1 MRTLVSS
8 VALAAALVL
17 PAAACTAAGGG
28 SAPAS
33 AQAAL
38 SDAEIATIQQLCQT
52 VSLQYALYL
61 DAKDWEHLPSVFA
74 EDGVW
79 EVLCNKMEGRAAIR
93 DYWKRRTADWTPT
106 HGRLHQISNQVID
119 VIDRDHARGTSKV
132 VIYFFDT
139 SPDAKQKL
147 VPTLIAQNHDEFIRT
162 AEGWK
167 LQHRSVERIANGIAG

>member
-1 MRTLVSS
+1 MRFVFSTA
-8 VALAAALVL
+8 ALAMAMAVPIAAC
-17 PAAACTAAGGG
+17 AAAQPRPAH
-28 SAPAS
+28 SAKAS
-33 AQAAL
+33 SL
-38 SDAEIATIQQLCQT
+38 TDVEIATIQQLCQT

-79 EVLCNKMEGRAAIR
+79 EVLGNKMEGRAAIR